1 MTRLELSIA
10 WRYLRSSRDSR
21 LLSLVSGIAIGGVV
35 IAVSALLV
43 IVSVMNGLQEELRER
58 ILVGSAD
65 VRVLTYGG
73 DMTMTDWREV
83 LDTVRVQPGV
93 EAAAPFI
100 FSAGLLARAGRS
112 AEGVHV
118 IGIEP
123 EGRGAEDVT
132 RIREHR
138 EQGDFRFASSDG
150 QGRGVVLGARLA
162 DRLGVEP
169 GDSVRIAS
177 PAGGTLN
184 SALGSAVP
192 RVYLFEVTGT
202 FRSGLF
208 EYDDKYVYMSLERAQ
223 EFAGLGSAVTGV
235 EVRTPTRSDASQVAI
250 HLYDVLGFPYR
261 TIDWREQNRTLFSA
275 LSLQKR
281 AMATIL
287 LLIVVVAA
295 FNIVSTLT
303 MVVANKT
310 REIGILRA
318 MGLTTRSIGRI
329 FLAQGVAIG
338 VAGTGLGLVLG
349 IATALFISQSR
360 IIRIDP
366 QVYLI
371 DHLPVSVVP
380 ADTLLIVGAS
390 ILVAILATVF
400 PARQAARLYPVE
412 AIRHE

>member
-21 LLSLVSGIAIGGVV
+21 LLSLVSGIAIAGVV
-35 IAVSALLV
+35 IAVSALLI
-43 IVSVMNGLQEELRER
+43 IVSVMNGLQEEMRDR
-58 ILVGSAD
+58 ILIGSAD
-65 VRVLTYGG
+65 VRVLTYGS
-73 DMTMTDWREV
+73 DMTMSDWAGV
-83 LDTVRVQPGV
+83 LDTIRMQPGV
-93 EAAAPFI
+93 EAAAPFV
-100 FSAGLLARAGRS
+100 FSAGLIASPGRS

-118 IGIEP
+118 VGIEP
-123 EGRGAEDVT
+123 EGRDAEDVT
-132 RIREHR
+132 RIREFR

-162 DRLGVEP
+162 ERLRVEP
-169 GDSVRIAS
+169 GDTVRIAS

-184 SALGSAVP
+184 ATLGSALP
-192 RVYLFEVTGT
+192 RVYRFEVTGT

-223 EFAGLGSAVTGV
+223 EFAGLGAAVTGI
-235 EVRTPTRSDASQVAI
+235 EVRTPTRVDAPRVAV

-261 TIDWREQNRTLFSA
+261 TIDWREQNRTLFEA
-275 LSLQKR
+275 LTLQKR
-281 AMATIL
+281 AMATVL

-295 FNIVSTLT
+295 FNIVGTLT

-318 MGLTTRSIGRI
+318 MGLPARSIRRI

-338 VAGTGLGLVLG
+338 VLGTVAGLVLG
-349 IATALFISQSR
+349 VGTALIISESR

-366 QVYLI
+366 KVYLI
-371 DHLPVSVVP
+371 DHLPVSLVA
-380 ADTLLIVGAS
+380 ADTLLIVVAS
-390 ILVAILATVF
+390 MVVAVLATIF
-400 PARQAARLYPVE
+400 PARQAARMYPVE